1 LTEPALQIGAAP
13 PPFVDP
19 RVLFARRSSVVLPR
33 KRMKVSEAAEA
44 YRFIT
49 TGGQTTM
56 WRNAS
61 APYMVEPMDC
71 TTSRDFEAVV
81 FAGPARSSK
90 TAGLILN
97 TILHRI
103 TCDPCSI
110 LLVHTN
116 HDSAR
121 LFSQE
126 QLDAMNR
133 DCKAARERLSRNR
146 NEDNIFDKRYVGM
159 RLVVAWP
166 TLQHLA
172 GTDYELVLDTE
183 YDRKPESIGDEG
195 SPFELERKR
204 TQTFGSRGMVVV
216 ECSPGRDVIADPE
229 RPWSP
234 KGHEAPPTTGILE
247 LFNQGDRRLHYWPCP
262 HCNWFFEGRCA
273 QFDWPKR
280 PDGSPD
286 GEIDDVAAEVVMH
299 CPMCGAEIKPRHKA
313 SMGADA
319 HWLKE
324 GETISSEGV
333 IGGSPRRSK
342 IASFWLKGPAAS
354 FQSWE
359 SIVRNY
365 LRARESYLRT
375 GDVQT
380 MRSVTNVDMGEPFTP
395 PAPAGTEVLDAEV
408 LKARAEPDWKLG
420 TVPDGV
426 RALVVTVDIA
436 KRHFDVQVT
445 GIGAGFETWIV
456 DRLQISASA
465 EEKRMVSPGSYA
477 EDWDLLWPLLSRGWP
492 LAGDPKREM
501 RALCMLVDSGGEA
514 GVTGNAYAF
523 AVKARQKSISDAR
536 FILLKGDV
544 KVGARRIA
552 LTRVDWTKDGKVLAK
567 GLHVLLIGSNDMK
580 DDVAGG
586 LKRDTAGPGY
596 VHTPKGLPADW
607 YSEACAEQRSDGGW
621 DKRSHSAR
629 NEAFDH
635 LCYARAALLRP
646 PYRWDRINWES
657 ATPPGYAM
665 PHDRNTMVRAIGDT
679 AIVPESAVAAPSAEP
694 GMRGEAPSPAPRSLG
709 SSLARLA
716 RLNARSR

>member
-1 LTEPALQIGAAP
+1 LTDLSLQSGEAL
-13 PPFVDP
+13 PPFIEP
-19 RVLFARRSSVVLPR
+19 RRLFARASSVLLPR
-33 KRMKVSEAAEA
+33 KRMKPSEAAEA

-71 TTSRDFEAVV
+71 TVSRELEAVV

-97 TILHRI
+97 TLLHRI
-103 TCDPCSI
+103 CCDPCNV

-126 QLDAMNR
+126 QIDAMNR
-133 DCKAARERLSRNR
+133 DCRAVRERLSRHR
-146 NEDNIFDKRYVGM
+146 NEDNIFDKKYAGM

-183 YDRKPESIGDEG
+183 YDRKPDSIGSEG

-216 ECSPGRDVIADPE
+216 ECSPGRDVIQDPE
-229 RPWSP
+229 RPWTP
-234 KGHEAPPTTGILE
+234 RGHEAPPTTGILE
-247 LFNQGDRRLHYWPCP
+247 LFNQGDRRLLYWPCP
-262 HCNWFFEGRCA
+262 HCNEFFEGRFA
-273 QFDWPKR
+273 HLGWPKR

-286 GEIDDVAAEVVMH
+286 GEIDDVAAEVGLF
-299 CPMCGAEIKPRHKA
+299 CPHCGAEAKPRHKPA
-313 SMGADA
+313 MVADA
-319 HWLKE
+319 RWLKD
-324 GETISSEGV
+324 GETISAEGA

-365 LRARESYLRT
+365 LRAVEAFQRT
-375 GDVQT
+375 GDQQT
-380 MRSVTNVDMGEPFTP
+380 LRSVTNVDLGEPFTP
-395 PAPAGTEVLDAEV
+395 PAAPGTEALDTE
-408 LKARAEPDWKLG
+408 LLRTRAEPDWTLG
-420 TVPDGV
+420 TVPAGV
-426 RALVVTVDIA
+426 RALVVTVDVQ
-436 KRHFDVQVT
+436 KRYFDVQVT

-456 DRLQISASA
+456 DRFQIAQSA
-465 EEKRMVSPGSYA
+465 EEGRLVDPGSYP
-477 EDWDLLWPLLSRGWP
+477 EDWDLLWPLLQRAWP
-492 LAGDPKREM
+492 LAGDPARAM
-501 RALCMLVDSGGEA
+501 RPLCVLVDSGGEA
-514 GVTGNAYAF
+514 GVTGNAYGF
-523 AVKARQKSISDAR
+523 AAKARKQGIADAR
-536 FILLKGDV
+536 LILLKGDA
-544 KVGARRIA
+544 KVGARRVA
-552 LTRVDWTKDGKVLAK
+552 LTRTDWTKDGKVLAK
-567 GLHVLLIGSNDMK
+567 GLHLLLISSNDMK

-586 LKRDTAGPGY
+586 LKREAAGPGY
-596 VHTPKGLPADW
+596 VHTPHDLPADW
-607 YSEACAEQRSDGGW
+607 YSEVGAEHRVDGKW
-621 DKRSHSAR
+621 SKRSHAAR

-646 PYRWDRINWES
+646 PYRWDRIIWDS
-657 ATPPGYAM
+657 AALPGYAQ
-665 PHDRNTMVRAIGDT
+665 PHDRNTLVRAREDGD
-679 AIVPESAVAAPSAEP
+679 AAGGSPPGFPPQPGPEGPE
-694 GMRGEAPSPAPRSLG
+694 APRSIG
-709 SSLARLA
+709 SGLARLA
-716 RLNARSR
+716 RLNARH